1 MQIAI
6 DGPVSSGKSTISKL
20 VAKKLGLVYI
30 DTGAM
35 YRTVALHCL
44 RQNVDLNDEPAV
56 CARVKENQLHF
67 EFLPAGEKN
76 DGRNCTILLNGEDIS
91 WAIRQTNVTSL
102 TPIIAK
108 YECVRNYLVHK
119 QQSIAK
125 DKDVI
130 MEGRDITY
138 RVLPN
143 ANLKIFLTA
152 SEMVRSLR
160 RQIHLLEHGQNGGL
174 AKIREEIRARDKQDM
189 DRKLDPLKKVPDAI
203 EIDTSNMTIEE
214 VVDKIVNLVNLAKQ
228 KRAKL

>member
-20 VAKKLGLVYI
+20 VAKKLGLIYI

-35 YRTVALHCL
+35 YRTVAFHCL
-44 RQNVDLNDEPAV
+44 REGVDLNNEEAV
-56 CARVKENQLHF
+56 CQRVKKNKLHF
-67 EFLPAGEKN
+67 EFIPVGEKN
-76 DGRNCTILLNGEDIS
+76 DGRNCTILLNGKDIS
-91 WAIRQTNVTSL
+91 WEIRETTVTSL

-119 QQSIAK
+119 QQDIAK

-138 RVLPN
+138 RVLPD

-160 RQIHLLEHGQNGGL
+160 RQIHLLEHGKNGGL
-174 AKIREEIRARDKQDM
+174 AKIRDEIRARDKQDM
-189 DRKLDPLKKVPDAI
+189 DRILDPLKKIPEAI
-203 EIDTSNMTIEE
+203 EIDTSEMTIEE
-214 VVDKIVNLVNLAKQ
+214 VIDRIVKLAKN
-228 KRAKL
+228 KIKK

>member
-44 RQNVDLNDEPAV
+44 RQNVDLNNEAAV
-56 CARVKENQLHF
+56 CARVKENKLHF
-67 EFLPAGEKN
+67 EFLPAEEKN
-76 DGRNCTILLNGEDIS
+76 DGRNCTILLNGEDVS
-91 WAIRQTNVTSL
+91 WAIREKEATWGASVVGR
-102 TPIIAK
+102 
-108 YECVRNYLVHK
+108 YECVRSYLVKK
-119 QQSIAK
+119 QQEISR

-143 ANLKIFLTA
+143 ADLKIFLTA

-174 AKIREEIRARDKQDM
+174 AKIREEIRTRDQQDM
-189 DRKLDPLKKVPDAI
+189 TRKLDPLKKIPEAI
-203 EIDTSNMTIEE
+203 ELNTSEMTIEE
-214 VVDKIVNLVNLAKQ
+214 VVEKIVSLAKSVS
-228 KRAKL
+228 KK